1 MKKKILFI
9 IIVLI
14 SFSLNVEAAETTTFS
29 IADIDA
35 SAGEDITVSVNMK
48 NNPKFGLLGIKVN
61 YDTNKL
67 TYDSCSINGF
77 DNAMMKGCD
86 PNKDGDIVF
95 YALTIYEEEDK
106 LLDDT
111 GDIFDIKFKIND
123 DVTEDIPLEL
133 NITDYGETANTKLEY
148 NLENGNIKLSNNIIS
163 ESVNSKVDLSK
174 EIPKE
179 YKEDKIIWKS
189 SNQEIATV
197 DDEGNITFKK
207 DGNVTITATTDDG
220 EVILEKKYRSNKEI
234 KDNNYKIYI
243 IIGIILI
250 ISLVIFIVIKRK
262 KKKKR
267 A

>member
-9 IIVLI
+9 IIVLV
-14 SFSLNVEAAETTTFS
+14 SFSLKVEAAETTTFS
-29 IADIDA
+29 ISNIDA

-61 YDTNKL
+61 YDTTKL

-163 ESVNSKVDLSK
+163 ESVNSQVDLSK

-179 YKEDKIIWKS
+179 YNEDKIIWES
-189 SNQEIATV
+189 SNQKIATV
-197 DDEGNITFKK
+197 DDEGNITWEIVSEEQVKL
-207 DGNVTITATTDDG
+207 ITESITVAGHYKYNYELETT
-220 EVILEKKYRSNKEI
+220 EER
-234 KDNNYKIYI
+234 
-243 IIGIILI
+243 
-250 ISLVIFIVIKRK
+250 
-262 KKKKR
+262 
-267 A
+267 